1 VRIVHLSKIDG
12 VNECT
17 KLDKRN
23 GRNWGAVSVS
33 AAGNKKN
40 QDLAR
45 CLGAASNKKQKIAT
59 VTVVVVATA
68 ADDDDDAA
76 RL

>member
-1 VRIVHLSKIDG
+1 M
-12 VNECT
+12 NECT
-17 KLDKRN
+17 KPDKRN
-23 GRNWGAVSVS
+23 SRNWGAVSVS

-45 CLGAASNKKQKIAT
+45 CLGAASEKKQKIAT
-59 VTVVVVATA
+59 LTVVVAIA
-68 ADDDDDAA
+68 ADDDDAA

>member
-1 VRIVHLSKIDG
+1 MYEAWQKEIAEIGEQFLF
-12 VNECT
+12 
-17 KLDKRN
+17 
-23 GRNWGAVSVS
+23 S

-45 CLGAASNKKQKIAT
+45 CLGAASEKKQKIAT
-59 VTVVVVATA
+59 DLTVVVVATA
-68 ADDDDDAA
+68 ADDDDAT

>member
-1 VRIVHLSKIDG
+1 

-17 KLDKRN
+17 KPDKRN
-23 GRNWGAVSVS
+23 SRNWGAVSVS
-33 AAGNKKN
+33 AAGSNKKN

-45 CLGAASNKKQKIAT
+45 CLGAASEKKQKIAT
-59 VTVVVVATA
+59 LTVVVVATA
-68 ADDDDDAA
+68 TDDDDAA